1 MPLNPFRTADVPL
14 MARPAF
20 AAEMRHMAL
29 WGVFAGLVEGNT
41 SSIVVAKTFQAS
53 ELLTTVVWTTPML
66 ANMLSLWSAAAIR
79 GRRRTPLFLWLAAGA
94 ILGFASVGLTPADW
108 APWGGWL
115 FAAQVAFARVMLA
128 ALLTVRTS
136 IWNANYPAAQRAHL
150 SGRLQRL
157 RLAVGLL
164 AGSGVGLLFDVDPAH
179 YRWVYPLVGV
189 IATISLLPVRRL
201 KVRHES
207 RYVAQFR
214 AARRGQ
220 PSVIG
225 TLRESWHVLRQD
237 RAFAS
242 YCSAQYF
249 LGSANFMVDPILLV
263 ILTQRLEFSYLAAA
277 ALLDLLPNAILLFT
291 IGAWARHFDR
301 VGVLR
306 FRVGNSWIWLASC
319 ILAMLGV
326 ALLQFS
332 TPSSE
337 ALLRSPLAWTAVA
350 LLIAARAFNGVGRS
364 GGAIAWNLGHL
375 HFADRQ
381 QADLYMGIHVALT
394 GVRGLI
400 MPFVALLMFRWIGWW
415 ALAIATLSCAVALRQ
430 FSRLAADADSRE
442 FAVVDGDE
450 SP

>member
-1 MPLNPFRTADVPL
+1 
-14 MARPAF
+14 
-20 AAEMRHMAL
+20 MAL

-94 ILGFASVGLTPADW
+94 ILGFASVGLTPAEW
-108 APWGGWL
+108 SPWGGWL
-115 FAAQVAFARVMLA
+115 FAGQVAFARVMLA

-136 IWNANYPAAQRAHL
+136 IWNANYPASQRARL

-189 IATISLLPVRRL
+189 IATISLLPVRQL

-207 RYVAQFR
+207 RYLAEFR
-214 AARRGQ
+214 ASRRERPAG
-220 PSVIG
+220 SAVG
-225 TLRESWHVLRQD
+225 TLRESWNVLRQD
-237 RAFAS
+237 HAFAR

-319 ILAMLGV
+319 VLAMLAV
-326 ALLQFS
+326 ALLQLES
-332 TPSSE
+332 QSRD
-337 ALLRSPLAWTAVA
+337 ALWRSPLAWAAVA
-350 LLIAARAFNGVGRS
+350 LLVASRTFNGVGRS

-375 HFADRQ
+375 HFAGRQ

-400 MPFVALLMFRWIGWW
+400 MPFVALLLFRWIGWW
-415 ALAIATLSCAVALRQ
+415 ALAIATLSCVVALRQ
-430 FSRLAADADSRE
+430 FARLAADAESRA
-442 FAVVDGDE
+442 FAPADGDE